1 MNTANDINESA
12 KPENLQPGD
21 VLQTSH
27 TMKVA
32 AEGKVLGTPVE
43 RPDLIELPKDEVDV
57 IPTETDADRP
67 LQTNPVVLNPIF
79 KDNSL

>member
-1 MNTANDINESA
+1 MNTKDELNDAA

-32 AEGKVLGTPVE
+32 ARGETLGTVDE
-43 RPDLIELPKDEVDV
+43 RPDVTTIPEEAVDY
-57 IPTETDADRP
+57 IPTNLDPKR
-67 LQTNPVVLNPIF
+67 
-79 KDNSL
+79 

>member
-1 MNTANDINESA
+1 MNTSDNLNESA

-32 AEGKVLGTPVE
+32 AEGKVLGTPSE
-43 RPDLIELPKDEVDV
+43 RPDLAEIPEEAVDYT
-57 IPTETDADRP
+57 PTKTDATR
-67 LQTNPVVLNPIF
+67 
-79 KDNSL
+79 